1 MTDSSTPDGDTESAA
16 AEPPDGEDTAT
27 ESRDTDD
34 LVAFS
39 DLARAAY
46 CPRQL
51 YYARRDERT
60 VPEAVTRV
68 TSLADRYP
76 ELRDAEDATLATT
89 AVAVEP
95 ATYRERLRGLAERPI
110 WDALVTPAAREA
122 YLVGKDCHGVAS
134 KVLAGATL
142 AAAEG
147 ETAGADGDGASGG
160 DEATVDAGASADDD
174 PTTDGTPPPAPV
186 FVSPGEPHETGVWEP
201 HAVRAVA
208 AAKALA
214 WEREREIPRAFV
226 EYPAYAV
233 VREVRLGV
241 RRTAAYRRALRTA
254 RGIDGPPPRLG
265 GSPKCDPCPYREE
278 CGVATNSLRSLLGL

>member
-16 AEPPDGEDTAT
+16 AEPPDGEDTTT

-34 LVAFS
+34 LTAFS

-60 VPEAVTRV
+60 VPETVTRV
-68 TSLADRYP
+68 TALADRYR
-76 ELRDAEDATLATT
+76 ELRDADDATLATT
-89 AVAVEP
+89 PVAVEP
-95 ATYRERLRGLAERPI
+95 ATYRERLRTLAERPV
-110 WDALVTPAAREA
+110 WDALVAPAARET

-142 AAAEG
+142 AAAG
-147 ETAGADGDGASGG
+147 DDGA
-160 DEATVDAGASADDD
+160 TPDDD
-174 PTTDGTPPPAPV
+174 QTPVDDEPTTDGTPPPAPV